1 MLRRL
6 YARCCVACA
15 PLCSAARMSVLGSR
29 RVLTEAGRIVW
40 YVLDVLKDRWRPF
53 INGSMRFQQ
62 FYQTRP
68 HKNRTPCLEL
78 GRLAKAAPGAPTSDT
93 EASVRRRAAPGRGG
107 KGTLRRAGAG
117 SGGRAGSHV
126 VEDATVRRRGRRLP
140 GLDGL
145 GGAASLA
152 EEAADSPGR
161 RQ

>member
-1 MLRRL
+1 M
-6 YARCCVACA
+6 ACSRC
-15 PLCSAARMSVLGSR
+15 
-29 RVLTEAGRIVW
+29 
-40 YVLDVLKDRWRPF
+40 LKDRWRPF
-53 INGSMRFQQ
+53 INGSKGLQQ

-68 HKNRTPCLEL
+68 HKKRTPCLEL
-78 GRLAKAAPGAPTSDT
+78 GRLAKAAPGTPKSDT
-93 EASVRRRAAPGRGG
+93 EASVRRRTAPGRGG

-126 VEDATVRRRGRRLP
+126 VEDATVRRRGRRLS

>member
-1 MLRRL
+1 MVAASRAHRSELCCKDERSRESPGFDRGRKDCMVCS
-6 YARCCVACA
+6 RC
-15 PLCSAARMSVLGSR
+15 
-29 RVLTEAGRIVW
+29 
-40 YVLDVLKDRWRPF
+40 LKDRWRPF

-126 VEDATVRRRGRRLP
+126 VEDATVRRRGRRLS